1 MKSRRR
7 ESLAERASEYFDLPG
22 GVVSNMPRIEISGG
36 RQVLIERHR
45 GVLEYSR
52 ELISVNTLKSVVHIR
67 GEGLEIRAMT
77 ADELLISGSFFG
89 IDFET

>member
-52 ELISVNTLKSVVHIR
+52 ELISVNTLKNVVHIR

-77 ADELLISGSFFG
+77 AEELLISGSFFG